1 MAGPIVMKNIIV
13 LLVLVLL
20 TSKSLA
26 IDSYSLPGSPITTA
40 PQLPVE
46 PLGYKSESVSGVDLS
61 DLYTVQLAEFSLQ
74 RDAQNW
80 VNENALS
87 TDDIGI
93 AYILDN
99 GVVSYI
105 VAAGVHRGL
114 ISASNAA
121 DNFCHQNQLQGCWPR
136 SLERLEAMAAA
147 AEKVANLTQE
157 ISP

>member
-26 IDSYSLPGSPITTA
+26 IDSYTLPGSPVTTA
-40 PQLPVE
+40 PQVSVE
-46 PLGYKSESVSGVDLS
+46 QLGYKSESVSGLDLS

-99 GVVSYI
+99 GVASYI
-105 VAAGVHRGL
+105 VAAGVYQGL

-121 DNFCHQNQLQGCWPR
+121 DNFCHQNKLQGCWPR

-147 AEKVANLTQE
+147 AGKVANLTQE